1 MYMKVTMKRAVAVT
15 ATRGLEDDDKGYTVQ
30 ARAVSGN
37 VPGASD
43 TELSVEVD
51 MAYVF
56 ERDGSVSA
64 HHVGRFTKT
73 INECTDEAVPVQGVE
88 GESTKVNRDR
98 WERGRL
104 AYWALAN
111 RQPTKLTIS
120 KANIDGREVVEPVDP
135 S

>member
-15 ATRGLEDDDKGYTVQ
+15 ATRGLERGISPKPYTVQ

-51 MAYVF
+51 TAYVF
-56 ERDGSVSA
+56 ERDGSVST
-64 HHVGRFTKT
+64 HYVGGFTKT
-73 INECTDEAVPVQGVE
+73 LRQCVDEVGAETELGTP
-88 GESTKVNRDR
+88 ES
-98 WERGRL
+98 GRQFETGRA

-111 RQPTKLTIS
+111 RQPTKVTIR
-120 KANIDGREVVEPVDP
+120 KDNIDGREVVEPVDP